1 MILELVN
8 GAEYIVYEST
18 GQWSASL
25 FVLVGFFEAVP
36 AGVIWL
42 VFFPPTFYRNWI
54 YKLAT
59 IADAAEEGSP
69 HGG

>member
-1 MILELVN
+1 MILEVAD
-8 GAEYIVYEST
+8 GADYIAYQST
-18 GQWSASL
+18 GQWSDSL
-25 FVLVGFFEAVP
+25 FVLIGCFEAVP
-36 AGVIWL
+36 AGMIWL